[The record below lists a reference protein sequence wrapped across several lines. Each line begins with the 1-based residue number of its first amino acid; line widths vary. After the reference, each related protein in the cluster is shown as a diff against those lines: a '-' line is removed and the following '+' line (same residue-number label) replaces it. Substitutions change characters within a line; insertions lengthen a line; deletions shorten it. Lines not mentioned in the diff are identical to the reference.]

1 MYNPSELCRKLV
13 VPRDTDQRFYPDTC
27 RMMPERET
35 LPALGLDSLQLEK
48 LKNTMQIKDLLGS
61 CKLFS
66 FGNLFMS
73 LLRQAGRLNA
83 YVRIALSVMNEL

>member
-1 MYNPSELCRKLV
+1 
-13 VPRDTDQRFYPDTC
+13 
-27 RMMPERET
+27 
-35 LPALGLDSLQLEK
+35 
-48 LKNTMQIKDLLGS
+48 MQIKDLLGS